1 MLAAAAKVCPIDPSE
16 IIEGRPAN
24 KGLIQPSVDVRT
36 RPQWPESFF
45 LLQNKTRLAYTLEAP
60 SDFDLR
66 VRVAALVAAVQ
77 AGLEK
82 LVVG

>member
-1 MLAAAAKVCPIDPSE
+1 MKEFLYLK
-16 IIEGRPAN
+16 N
-24 KGLIQPSVDVRT
+24 GLQSLQPS
-36 RPQWPESFF
+36 
-45 LLQNKTRLAYTLEAP
+45 TRLAYTLEAP